1 VPPGADA
8 LPLPAATDLQYGL
21 FARVLCL
28 GLKHIYQMVTH
39 RRQHLRV
46 ELGGWKGEKAWAEFD
61 NFRIAGRKHNYKLI
75 SIGTVTGNAGRY
87 DIDMRMLIESWF
99 CQ

>member
-1 VPPGADA
+1 
-8 LPLPAATDLQYGL
+8 
-21 FARVLCL
+21 
-28 GLKHIYQMVTH
+28 MVAH

-61 NFRIAGRKHNYKLI
+61 NFRIGSKKQNYKLI

-87 DIDMRMLIESWF
+87 DTHVRMLVESWF